1 MRRFLHITTFMIA
14 ITSCIACESN
24 FDRWVEKASTVNSP
38 VSMTISIPELGIEDA
53 VFESEGYP
61 FLLLGINPWSP
72 YIVLD
77 NDFFEFELKRT
88 LKSKT
93 YPDLEAEIE
102 IRTKSVTRD
111 FELYEKYELRLMD
124 EMRNNDIY
132 ISLDIDDSKGVNVY
146 SADVSR
152 DGFIMFIKF
161 TDEDYISGVFE
172 CAFSSED
179 GNATITNGIFTDAP
193 CRVTNYKDDL

>member
-77 NDFFEFELKRT
+77 NDFFEF
-88 LKSKT
+88 
-93 YPDLEAEIE
+93 DLEDIPNNGDVAMILGQYISCLEELRKNNVHISSGRWYWNVDGDENSQE
-102 IRTKSVTRD
+102 IRT
-111 FELYEKYELRLMD
+111 YIPEKY
-124 EMRNNDIY
+124 
-132 ISLDIDDSKGVNVY
+132 K
-146 SADVSR
+146 
-152 DGFIMFIKF
+152 K
-161 TDEDYISGVFE
+161 
-172 CAFSSED
+172 
-179 GNATITNGIFTDAP
+179 
-193 CRVTNYKDDL
+193 